1 MAQKI
6 ITLLEDDIDG
16 GEATET
22 VSFALDGANY
32 EIDLSDKNAAKLRK
46 ALAPYLEQ
54 GRRVAA
60 ASRRSKRTSQAT
72 GTTAS
77 EIREWAAG
85 QGLDVPAR
93 GRIPASVRE
102 AYDAAH

>member
-22 VSFALDGANY
+22 VSFSLDGANY
-32 EIDLSDKNAAKLRK
+32 EIDLSDKNAEKLRN
-46 ALAPYLEQ
+46 ALAAYVEH
-54 GRRVAA
+54 GRRVASA
-60 ASRRSKRTSQAT
+60 QRRGKRTPQA
-72 GTTAS
+72 GPSAS
-77 EIREWAAG
+77 DIREWATT

-102 AYDAAH
+102 AFDAAN